1 MNKSSFGVED
11 STFPHKPIEL
21 QSQAP
26 DGELFMQFDD
36 DEPIKIA
43 DVTEKMELTL
53 AVPGKQSNGVT
64 VEDTNIQ
71 FTGANGYKKFK
82 LIVKRKP

>member
-1 MNKSSFGVED
+1 MSKSSLRVED
-11 STFPHKPIEL
+11 STLPHKPIEL

-53 AVPGKQSNGVT
+53 AVPDGVT

-82 LIVKRKP
+82 LIIKRK